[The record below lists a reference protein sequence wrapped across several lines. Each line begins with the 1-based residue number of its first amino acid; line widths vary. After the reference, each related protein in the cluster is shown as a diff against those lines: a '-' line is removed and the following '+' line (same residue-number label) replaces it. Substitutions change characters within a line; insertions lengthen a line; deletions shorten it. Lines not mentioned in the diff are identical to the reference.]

1 GWFAK
6 AGRTDPIVN
15 KVYLYFRNF
24 VNADQAVRIEILLFR
39 FAVLKGQVAEQR
51 VAESIDNSTCHLLQR
66 ATLVY
71 HDATIGAGINFLQY
85 RTSIFH
91 RHFCYLR
98 LVRTV
103 RKIYT
108 EPPRHAFF
116 LPPLR
121 LLCGQFDNALH
132 SVDIVLD
139 LSDGSTLSLLQQ
151 LKPECYRIL
160 VGGKRDFIEK

>member
-1 GWFAK
+1 WFAK
-6 AGRTDPIVN
+6 AGRTNTIVN
-15 KVYLYFRNF
+15 KVHFNFRDF
-24 VNADQAVRIEILLFR
+24 LDADQAVRIEILLFR
-39 FAVLKGQVAEQR
+39 FSVLKGQVAEQR
-51 VAESIDNSTCHLLQR
+51 VAESIDNSTRHLLQR

-71 HDATIGAGINFLQY
+71 HDATIGTGINFLQY

-98 LVRTV
+98 HVRTV

-108 EPPRHAFF
+108 ESLRHVFF
-116 LPPLR
+116 LTPLR
-121 LLCGQFDNALH
+121 LFCGQFDNAFH

-139 LSDGSTLSLLQQ
+139 LSNGSTLSLLQQ